1 MRGARGTHRTVD
13 LDGEVLP
20 FGHGGEVRR
29 CADVDVL
36 RERGRSE
43 GKKGK
48 EALHADDR
56 VVASSVLKFIGEKEN
71 LKLDGPRPVGPFI
84 YCSLLQA
91 ASRD

>member
-1 MRGARGTHRTVD
+1 MGTHRTVN

-29 CADVDVL
+29 CTDVDVL
-36 RERGRSE
+36 RERGRGE

-56 VVASSVLKFIGEKEN
+56 VVGSSVLRFMGEKEN
-71 LKLDGPRPVGPFI
+71 LKVDGSKASWPSLYFVH
-84 YCSLLQA
+84 YCKP
-91 ASRD
+91 